1 MTTLNLTAEL
11 ERLVADIVVRVE
23 ELRHIDPQR
32 LLVCVSSTRGG
43 GIHGTYAKIHPLR
56 FPGGERNREVQ
67 RGAGRLTC
75 TMPTISHRDTEML
88 YVIYFL
94 VPRFLNLTLQEKLI
108 TVFHELYHIS
118 PAFDGDI
125 RRFAG
130 KNFAH
135 GSSRKRFD
143 ALVAALV
150 DDYLGKLPDSQL
162 ISFLN
167 GNMDDI
173 RARHSAIVARK
184 MPAPRIRVAKQAI
197 SERR

>member
-11 ERLVADIVVRVE
+11 ERLVADIVSRVE

-32 LLVCVSSTRGG
+32 VLVCVSSTRSG

-56 FPGGERNREVQ
+56 FPGGERNREVM

-75 TMPTISHRDTEML
+75 TMPTITHRDTEML

-167 GNMDDI
+167 GNMEDI

-184 MPAPRIRVAKQAI
+184 MPAPRISVAKQAI

>member
-11 ERLVADIVVRVE
+11 ERLVADIVGRVE

-32 LLVCVSSTRGG
+32 VLVCVSSTRGG

-56 FPGGERNREVQ
+56 FPGGERTMEMQ
-67 RGAGRLTC
+67 RGSRRLTC
-75 TMPTISHRDTEML
+75 TMPAITHRDTEML

-143 ALVAALV
+143 TLVAALV

-162 ISFLN
+162 VNFLN
-167 GNMDDI
+167 GNMEDI

-184 MPAPRIRVAKQAI
+184 MPAPRIKVAKQAI

>member
-32 LLVCVSSTRGG
+32 VLICVSSTRSG